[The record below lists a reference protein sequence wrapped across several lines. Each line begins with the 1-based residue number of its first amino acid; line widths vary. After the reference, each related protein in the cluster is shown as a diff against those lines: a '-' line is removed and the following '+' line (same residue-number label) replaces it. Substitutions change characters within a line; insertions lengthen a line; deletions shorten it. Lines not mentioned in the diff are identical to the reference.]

1 VFNNC
6 YGQVAYGWQLSQ
18 KAYVLDNVG
27 NNYYM
32 TAVNPNHIRTNQPP
46 YVHARTRE
54 SQPTTT
60 ITIIEYRL

>member
-18 KAYVLDNVG
+18 KAYVLDKVA

-32 TAVNPNHIRTNQPP
+32 TAVNPPVLFQTIYELINGPTFMIE
-46 YVHARTRE
+46 RE
-54 SQPTTT
+54 NPSQLRP
-60 ITIIEYRL
+60 